1 MKIKNNLFNLGHVNV
16 SYPLASGSQRPGD
29 SIVYFSNSFVPA
41 VFSENVE
48 KNMKEETKYKDEVII
63 LEDDEDA
70 KEEEDQQRQQQGN
83 EQDRKKEEARNEQ
96 CEQVAR
102 TQRYYYLL
110 ALSEQFGDSG
120 KYCIAHSM
128 QGMRVTGILRSAFGE
143 TREWGNGT
151 KRGEQTLEYL
161 QKFMKRMLD
170 QTKKYYKKIQSK
182 LVAKSK

>member
-1 MKIKNNLFNLGHVNV
+1 
-16 SYPLASGSQRPGD
+16 
-29 SIVYFSNSFVPA
+29 
-41 VFSENVE
+41 
-48 KNMKEETKYKDEVII
+48 MKEETKYKDEVII